1 MIENLLY
8 IALNLD
14 KYIGVVIQNYGAA
27 TYLILFTVLFCE
39 TGLVFTP
46 FLPGDSLLFIL
57 GAFAAK
63 GFIDIALLFFLLS
76 AAAILGDTVNYWIGK
91 RFGEKVL
98 LKTRLLKE
106 EHIAK
111 TKEFFQKHGGITIVI
126 ARFIPV
132 IRTFAPFVAGIGKMK
147 YGRFLSFNVAGGIG
161 WVGMLLFGGYFFG
174 AIPLV
179 QENLSI
185 VILLIIFVS
194 FLPAIMGFLK
204 HRTSKRSKIRQK
216 TMAIG

>member
-1 MIENLLY
+1 MIENLIY
-8 IALNLD
+8 IILNLD
-14 KYIGVVIQNYGAA
+14 KYIGVVIQDYGAA
-27 TYLILFTVLFCE
+27 TYLILFIVLFCE

-63 GFIDIALLFFLLS
+63 GFINITLLFVILS
-76 AAAILGDTVNYWIGK
+76 AAAILGDTANYWIGK
-91 RFGEKVL
+91 RFGEKAL

-111 TKEFFQKHGGITIVI
+111 TKEFFHKHGGITIVI
-126 ARFIPV
+126 ARFMPV

-147 YGRFLSFNVAGGIG
+147 YGRFLSFNVAGGLA
-161 WVGMLLFGGYFFG
+161 WVGAILFGGYFFG
-174 AIPLV
+174 AIPFV

-185 VILLIIFVS
+185 VILLIIFIS
-194 FLPAIMGFLK
+194 FMPAIAGLIK
-204 HRTSKRSKIRQK
+204 HRLSSKKQK
-216 TMAIG
+216 NPGQ